1 MSIEYEARVLEID
14 VEKLI
19 KKLEELGA
27 EKVGDWN
34 QRRYVYDLQEDSKS
48 KWIRLRTNGEKT
60 TLTYKEIK
68 AQTIDGTEEIEFE
81 IKDFDTANEFLQKI
95 GFKNGRYQENHRIR
109 YMLNGVELDIDTWP
123 MMPTYL
129 EVEGKS
135 EQEVYD
141 MIKLLNLEN
150 EKIITSDVAEMY
162 KSYGHDVQNIKVLK
176 F

>member
-1 MSIEYEARVLEID
+1 
-14 VEKLI
+14 
-19 KKLEELGA
+19 
-27 EKVGDWN
+27 
-34 QRRYVYDLQEDSKS
+34 
-48 KWIRLRTNGEKT
+48 
-60 TLTYKEIK
+60 
-68 AQTIDGTEEIEFE
+68 
-81 IKDFDTANEFLQKI
+81 
-95 GFKNGRYQENHRIR
+95 
-109 YMLNGVELDIDTWP
+109 MLNGVELDIDTWP

>member
-81 IKDFDTANEFLQKI
+81 IKDFDTANEF
-95 GFKNGRYQENHRIR
+95 
-109 YMLNGVELDIDTWP
+109 
-123 MMPTYL
+123 
-129 EVEGKS
+129 
-135 EQEVYD
+135 
-141 MIKLLNLEN
+141 
-150 EKIITSDVAEMY
+150 Y
-162 KSYGHDVQNIKVLK
+162 KK
-176 F
+176 

>member
-1 MSIEYEARVLEID
+1 MSVEYEVRVLEID

-19 KKLEELGA
+19 GKLEKLGA
-27 EKVGDWN
+27 KKIGDWN
-34 QRRYVYDLQEDSKS
+34 QRRYVYDLQEYSKS

-68 AQTIDGTEEIEFE
+68 VQTIDGTEEIEFE

-109 YMLNGVELDIDTWP
+109 YILNGVELDIDTWP
-123 MMPTYL
+123 MIPTYL
-129 EVEGKS
+129 EIEGKS

-141 MIKLLNLEN
+141 MIKLLDLQ
-150 EKIITSDVAEMY
+150 MC
-162 KSYGHDVQNIKVLK
+162 
-176 F
+176 